1 MQFFI
6 LPPFLRSKHAF
17 GTRLAFQS
25 DPTATDRP
33 SELKMRMEDGGQG
46 PKERAATPLQSRES
60 QADLVCILENDK
72 FGLRITWTSTSNLPC
87 R

>member
-25 DPTATDRP
+25 DRQTDRP

-46 PKERAATPLQSRES
+46 PKERAAAPLQSRES
-60 QADLVCILENDK
+60 HAGLVCILENDK
-72 FGLRITWTSTSNLPC
+72 FGLRITWTSTSS
-87 R
+87 